1 MKIALC
7 QLNYIVGDI
16 EGNADKIL
24 KAYNKSVADGAD
36 IALFSELA
44 ICGYPPQDLLDYSH
58 FIERCWQAILDLA
71 NHTKDT
77 ALILGCPINSH
88 LDLGKKLYNA
98 AIVLYQGEVKDIFA
112 KTLLP
117 TYNIFDEYRYFEPN
131 QKFKLYE
138 FKSFKIAITICEDL
152 WDIDEPKLYKSSPMS
167 SLKALGP
174 DLILNLSGSPFSY
187 NHIENRRN
195 LLQQNALKY
204 ELPVFYVNQIGANT
218 DLLFDGGSMFINQD
232 GNICEELAYFSEDY
246 RLIDW
251 QPKSEFEGDSHH
263 YMNDDI
269 ELIYKA
275 LKMGITDY
283 FKKSGF
289 SKAIL
294 GLSGGIDSAVVLA
307 LSADAL
313 GNDNV
318 LPVMLP
324 SKYSSD
330 HSVGDSE
337 ILCQNLGIDAKKI
350 AIQEAVNSIENLLTP
365 MFSNTQINEAEENIQ
380 ARTRGI
386 LLMAISNK
394 FGNILLNTTNKSEAA
409 VGYGTLYGDM
419 CGGISVLGDVYK
431 TQVYELARYIN
442 RAKEIIPQ
450 NILTKAPSAE
460 LRPDQKDS
468 DSLPDYAMLDK
479 ILHHY
484 IESQLG
490 PKAIIELGFEES
502 LVKKIIKMVDRNEYK
517 RFQIPPILRVSDKA
531 FGVGRQMPV
540 VGKING

>member
-1 MKIALC
+1 MYKR
-7 QLNYIVGDI
+7 Q
-16 EGNADKIL
+16 
-24 KAYNKSVADGAD
+24 
-36 IALFSELA
+36 
-44 ICGYPPQDLLDYSH
+44 
-58 FIERCWQAILDLA
+58 
-71 NHTKDT
+71 
-77 ALILGCPINSH
+77 
-88 LDLGKKLYNA
+88 GKKLYNA